1 VSTREPRSCR
11 REEADSRKPFSAD
24 LHRRLRV
31 RLGLFSSANLDERPA
46 DAYAAQME
54 LRHLRYFV
62 AVGEAENISRAALKL
77 HVSQPALS
85 RQIRDLEDELG
96 FLLLTRDAKSVRLT
110 EAGRAFLTEARAAL
124 QCVEDAVHTARAI
137 ATGARGELHVGYA
150 PSLTARFLP
159 PTLRAFQALS
169 PEVRVKLHDLSTE
182 EMLAGLRDGTLQI
195 AFVVRLTPAMLRG
208 LRFEEL
214 ARDPFYLAVA
224 PKHPLAARR
233 SVKLVEAAREPLIT
247 YSRKDYPEAHENLAT
262 MFAAIKSK
270 PRIAEEHDSVS
281 SLIAAVEAG
290 NGVAIAPQS
299 LACTAGPR
307 LKLIPFSPALAPLVV
322 GAAWMKNGLT
332 PAGERFLTCAR
343 EAAGAARM

>member
-1 VSTREPRSCR
+1 
-11 REEADSRKPFSAD
+11 
-24 LHRRLRV
+24 
-31 RLGLFSSANLDERPA
+31 
-46 DAYAAQME
+46 ME

-62 AVGEAENISRAALKL
+62 AVGEQENVSRAALKL
-77 HVSQPALS
+77 HVSQPGLS

-124 QCVEDAVHTARAI
+124 ERVEAAVKAARDV
-137 ATGARGELHVGYA
+137 ATGARGELHIGYA

-159 PTLRAFQALS
+159 GTLRAFQARS
-169 PEVRVKLHDLSTE
+169 PGARVKLHDLSTE
-182 EMLAGLRDGTLQI
+182 EMLAGLRGGALQM

-214 ARDPFYLAVA
+214 TRDAFYLAVA
-224 PKHPLAARR
+224 PNHALAKRR
-233 SVKLVEAAREPLIT
+233 AVKLAEAAREPLIT
-247 YSRKDYPEAHENLAT
+247 YNRKDYPEAHESLAA
-262 MFAAIKSK
+262 MFVGLKSK

-299 LACTAGPR
+299 LGCTAGPR
-307 LKLIPFSPALAPLVV
+307 LKLIPFSPALPPLVV
-322 GAAWMKNGLT
+322 GAAWIKNGLT
-332 PAGERFLTCAR
+332 PAAEGFLMCAR
-343 EAAGAARM
+343 ETVKAGRV